1 MSIPIPDGRVETL
14 TNEEELRLKELWAY
28 LLNFWGKPA
37 NVSTA
42 KDGKKLLVASSDINV
57 DEIDINDTNEPDR
70 NVDNNNNNNN
80 ANTNVGVLDEAD
92 NNNNDY
98 SADDAAD
105 AASFTTAPT
114 GENAVEPSSET
125 EPVAN
130 AAAVASG
137 QNRSTTIP
145 TTTVS
150 PAAPDA
156 NATAAPSSAPT
167 GQQPAT
173 AASSVVNQPTKSN
186 SISTS
191 RPTKT
196 KEKKSKLSKL
206 KSLGRKIKDVG
217 RDKDSSA
224 SSISSKSKSS
234 TVANGNSANGV
245 AGGGATT
252 TTATTSNG
260 SVPAAPVA
268 APVAAPTPVKA
279 ATATSNGN
287 ATNKTVPTTQAKSA
301 VTPVASNQAQNGS
314 AIAAVTSHG
323 PKKLRPLHKRTSS
336 LAESIKRIPSNKE
349 IEGRY
354 TNEMVHSSLKDLKPD
369 EIYENFWNFLKT
381 DSPDNLIL
389 RFVRARKW
397 DVDKSLAMIANT
409 LHWRVRESHVDNY
422 LRDGELKLYQEYLE
436 SGKVKNAGLF
446 KNFELFKTYIKG
458 HDKQQRPI
466 VVVRTK
472 LHHSSDQTVE
482 EMQLYTL
489 LVIEAA
495 RLYLRE
501 PVDSASI
508 LFDMSDFSLSN
519 MDYSPVKFMI
529 SAFEAHYPESLGVL
543 LIHKAPWVFSGI
555 WNIIKNWLDPVVAS
569 KVNFTKSTKD
579 LEKFIDAEFLPASLG
594 GKDNFKP
601 KYIVPKE
608 GENDLVINES
618 PEKQEL
624 VEERHQLIEKF
635 VKATIKWVE
644 ATDADDSA
652 VHLAE
657 RIKIGKQLNGN
668 YMKLDKYV
676 RARNI
681 FDRLGLVPLS

>member
-70 NVDNNNNNNN
+70 NVDNNNNNH

-260 SVPAAPVA
+260 SVPA